1 MLPSEFRV
9 LTFSQITQPT
19 RELVWNLDRTE
30 DAAKQVEKEIADLK
44 KRHADQLVQQ
54 RKFFEEQMEKSKE
67 ELASKLARLEEATT
81 KREAIM
87 GRKEQR

>member
-1 MLPSEFRV
+1 M
-9 LTFSQITQPT
+9 
-19 RELVWNLDRTE
+19 
-30 DAAKQVEKEIADLK
+30 EKEIADLE